1 MIGRRDHSV
10 QASIAELAH
19 QRARVGLD
27 DGDRNLRA
35 IVAEAVQQC
44 GRDGRGDLAGD
55 AESDRPD
62 QARLEIGSRRARLFG
77 RCDDSTGTLQEELA
91 GGGELDS
98 AAVAL
103 EELDPELVLESV

>member
-35 IVAEAVQQC
+35 IVAEAVQQR
-44 GRDGRGDLAGD
+44 GRDGGGDLAGD

-62 QARLEIGSRRARLFG
+62 QARLEIGSLARASSAAATTARARSRKARRRG
-77 RCDDSTGTLQEELA
+77 
-91 GGGELDS
+91 
-98 AAVAL
+98 
-103 EELDPELVLESV
+103 